1 MNWIKTKQNKTEK
14 EPTSHINSNQTL
26 CIWPSNFA
34 SFSPSCIMQ
43 QRKLVAQQLRDLHM
57 WEQLS
62 RLGNILAMD
71 PAWPGLGL
79 ATWVMKLGCRKQVR
93 VRWELCVLLEYATH
107 TQFKYSAYLGGDTG
121 GMRISLI
128 SWSGIELGTEKI
140 RKCCWKVF
148 PVDLK

>member
-1 MNWIKTKQNKTEK
+1 
-14 EPTSHINSNQTL
+14 
-26 CIWPSNFA
+26 
-34 SFSPSCIMQ
+34 
-43 QRKLVAQQLRDLHM
+43 M

-79 ATWVMKLGCRKQVR
+79 ATWVMKLGCTKQVR

-128 SWSGIELGTEKI
+128 SWSGIELGTEKNKEMLLESI
-140 RKCCWKVF
+140 SCWPQVTQLLSHLKAFMFSLFMKFSTSELFSGLRSLDSLRLVLVF
-148 PVDLK
+148 DLRALTHFT